1 MKPMPARLLKFPGMV
16 SIEQLMAVV
25 NVLEQRIER
34 LEEIIAA
41 GKPTSWQ
48 AGKPTKSQELE
59 NRRKWHD
66 AMDAFIAG
74 DKEALKRFTASGGW
88 TPPKEYR

>member
-34 LEEIIAA
+34 L
-41 GKPTSWQ
+41 
-48 AGKPTKSQELE
+48 
-59 NRRKWHD
+59 
-66 AMDAFIAG
+66 
-74 DKEALKRFTASGGW
+74 
-88 TPPKEYR
+88 